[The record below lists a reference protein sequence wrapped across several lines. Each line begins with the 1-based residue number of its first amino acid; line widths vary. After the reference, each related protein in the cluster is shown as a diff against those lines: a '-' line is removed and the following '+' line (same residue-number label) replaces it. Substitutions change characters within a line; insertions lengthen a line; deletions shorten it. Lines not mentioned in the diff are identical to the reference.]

1 MRNPLAAFALL
12 TLALLATACGSSDDP
27 AGPGLD
33 SDADLL
39 FTASTPANGNAHLDN
54 PTVVYAANAD
64 ASGLDRLTVTQTIS
78 GVTHTFYFYFNP
90 TTGATHSAQ
99 HVWGPTGGIAQC
111 VALACISANV
121 QLDTTMRTAA
131 FSELILGE
139 DPVNGTAISTVSGTI
154 VW

>member
-1 MRNPLAAFALL
+1 MSHSRSHAALECVSKRRSHVMNRLLCALL
-12 TLALLATACGSSDDP
+12 ALALLATACGSSDDP

-78 GVTHTFYFYFNP
+78 GVTH
-90 TTGATHSAQ
+90 
-99 HVWGPTGGIAQC
+99 
-111 VALACISANV
+111 
-121 QLDTTMRTAA
+121 
-131 FSELILGE
+131 
-139 DPVNGTAISTVSGTI
+139 
-154 VW
+154 